1 MMNEIIKNY
10 KKIGLKFFSVNR
22 SYFPI
27 EYKYYDGGNIGVGTQ
42 KKEVR

>member
-10 KKIGLKFFSVNR
+10 KKIGLKVVVSVNR

-27 EYKYYDGGNIGVGTQ
+27 EYKCYGGGNIGFGT
-42 KKEVR
+42 